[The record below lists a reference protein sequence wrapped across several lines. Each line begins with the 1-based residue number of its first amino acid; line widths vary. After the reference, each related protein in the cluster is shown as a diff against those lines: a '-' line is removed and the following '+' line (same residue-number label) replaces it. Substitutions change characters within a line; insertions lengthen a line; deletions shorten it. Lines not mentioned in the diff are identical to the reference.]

1 MKFSIEFCNLLK
13 YWIRIS
19 SLSELYRSL
28 PKGNI
33 EELKYK
39 FLFLKN
45 SVVLN
50 ASTSAIIKES
60 NSESSFSKDS
70 VSSRYPFE
78 MPILGFSNFDKTY
91 THDWIISF
99 LEKTTLIDSWES
111 ISASS
116 LILIVVLSSTKGLS
130 EISLVLIFFD
140 RDSSFLLKVLHL

>member
-1 MKFSIEFCNLLK
+1 MKFAIEFCNLLK

-33 EELKYK
+33 EELKYE

-45 SVVLN
+45 NVVLN

-60 NSESSFSKDS
+60 NSELSFTKDS

-78 MPILGFSNFDKTY
+78 MPILGFSNFDKTF

-99 LEKTTLIDSWES
+99 LEKTTFIDYCES
-111 ISASS
+111 ILASS
-116 LILIVVLSSTKGLS
+116 LILKVVFSSTKGLS